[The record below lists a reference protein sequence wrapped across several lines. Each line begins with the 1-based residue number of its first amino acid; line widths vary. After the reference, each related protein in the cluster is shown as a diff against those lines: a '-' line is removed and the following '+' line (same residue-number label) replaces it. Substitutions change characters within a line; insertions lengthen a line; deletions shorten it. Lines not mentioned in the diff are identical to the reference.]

1 MLTRA
6 AIILIAFFTFNTY
19 SQNLKD
25 SVKVDS
31 LLNKAFELRWSN
43 PSESI
48 LLSSKANEISKSINY
63 WQGIAQSYSFMGV
76 AYENLSM
83 YNEALKYYLLGL
95 RVSDSLNLLR
105 NKGFAYNNIANYYIH
120 IKNLELAFENLN
132 KGFKVAQEINDL
144 ELLAYIFR
152 NFSYYHREKK
162 EYEVALDY
170 AKKSLEI
177 REKLNDKG
185 GVITSLREI
194 LIIYFNSKDFLNADK
209 TLKKLYEII
218 GSNERHNLQIAKI
231 KQTEGEILREKK
243 RYNKALTKFDES
255 LELFKSLNNLEGI
268 IRVYKLKADLYSY
281 LGRFKEAFE
290 SIIQNNTYQDS
301 LNNVR
306 SFQKISLIEAEFR
319 NKELKNKLL
328 LTSEELKQRNIILVS
343 LFIGFLILG
352 VSVYFAQR
360 ANREKRKL
368 ITRITE
374 QNKILEED
382 NIHKQKLLSVIGHD
396 VKNPLSSVYSVSDF
410 LIDNFNSIDKDEL
423 NSYLTIINKS
433 VKNALNLLDNLLLWS
448 MNKMGKLIY
457 NLSEVNLKTII
468 DKTIE
473 LYDSNIKEKNLKI
486 IVNVDNPIVNA
497 DENTLSAIL
506 RNLVNN
512 AIKFCS
518 KDGIIKIETEN
529 SDGFIKVKVIDS
541 GKGLTEEEIKNI
553 LNNKQLITTSS
564 KSESSTGLGLQIV
577 KDFLKINKGKLY
589 IKSIPNKETEFS
601 FTLPKAK

>member
-1 MLTRA
+1 MLRKIF
-6 AIILIAFFTFNTY
+6 IIFIVFFSFNNY
-19 SQNLKD
+19 SQSSID

-43 PSESI
+43 PYESI
-48 LLSSKANEISKSINY
+48 LISSKANEISKEINY
-63 WQGIAQSYSFMGV
+63 WHGVAKSYSFMGV

-105 NKGFAYNNIANYYIH
+105 DKGFAYNNIANYYIH
-120 IKNLELAFENLN
+120 IKNLDLAFENLN
-132 KGFKVAQEINDL
+132 KGFNVARQINDL
-144 ELLAYIFR
+144 ELLAYIYR

-177 REKLNDKG
+177 REEFNDKR

-218 GSNERHNLQIAKI
+218 DTNEKHNLQLARI
-231 KQTEGEILREKK
+231 KRTEGEILREKK
-243 RYNKALTKFDES
+243 NYNEALSKFDES

-268 IRVYKLKADLYSY
+268 IRVYKLKADLYSS
-281 LGRFKEAFE
+281 LGKYKEAFE
-290 SIIQNNTYQDS
+290 SIIQNNAYQDS

-328 LTSEELKQRNIILVS
+328 LTSEELKHRNIILVS

-352 VSVYFAQR
+352 FSVYFTQR
-360 ANREKRKL
+360 ANREKRNL
-368 ITRITE
+368 ITKITE
-374 QNKILEED
+374 QNKTLEED
-382 NIHKQKLLSVIGHD
+382 NIHKQKLLSIIGHD
-396 VKNPLSSVYSVSDF
+396 VKNPLSSVYSISDF
-410 LIDNFNSIDKDEL
+410 LMDNSNSIDTNEV
-423 NSYLTIINKS
+423 NTYLTIINKS

-448 MNKMGKLIY
+448 MNKMGKLTY
-457 NLSEVNLKTII
+457 NFSDINLKTII

-473 LYDSNIKEKNLKI
+473 LYDSNITEKNLKI
-486 IVNVDNPIVNA
+486 TVNVDNPIVNA
-497 DENTLSAIL
+497 DENTLSAIF
-506 RNLVNN
+506 RNLLNN
-512 AIKFCS
+512 AIKFTS
-518 KDGIIKIETEN
+518 NNGIIKIETEAN
-529 SDGFIKVKVIDS
+529 GNFIKVKVIDN

-553 LNNKQLITTSS
+553 LSNEQLITTSS

-577 KDFLKINKGKLY
+577 KDFVKINKGELF
-589 IKSIPNKETEFS
+589 IKSNPNKGTEFS
-601 FTLPKAK
+601 FTLPISK